1 MVNASAFVETGIAVA
16 FIDVDL
22 AALAGV
28 TGSAVAPVV
37 IDQVHAAAAVLARV
51 GPAIVLI
58 DLTESSAES
67 DWTDAGEGVHTIL
80 AGGTIQTVVR
90 FAVVDVK
97 LTSENDSTA

>member
-58 DLTESSAES
+58 DLTESSTVS
-67 DWTDAGEGVHTIL
+67 NGTDTSKGVHMVL
-80 AGGTIQTVVR
+80 AGGTIHTVVR
-90 FAVVDVK
+90 LAVVDVV
-97 LTSENDSTA
+97 LTSGNKSIT